1 MKELLCK
8 AFCDNV
14 HIRSVPSGL
23 AVSTAFA
30 GLDGDKIGFYIRTL
44 DSSGFYRIE
53 DNGVVLPML
62 EASGFNTKTGARA
75 IALHELLTEYGAVI
89 DDETREFVIDQLS
102 EAELPAAALKFVVF
116 CLRVRD
122 LSLMTETRVASTFH
136 DDVSKMLTETIGKR
150 ARIEEATPI
159 APALSEF
166 APDFVIRA
174 TDRPPLALYLGTS
187 DARVLEA
194 LFVHLRALH
203 EVKIPL
209 TVIALLE
216 YRSKGISPEI
226 RQQAVNR
233 LAAVP
238 EFRGDEVQAVKRISD
253 EALGR
258 TVH

>member
-14 HIRSVPSGL
+14 HIRSVPAGL

-30 GLDGDKIGFYIRTL
+30 GPDGDKIGFYIRTI

-102 EAELPAAALKFVVF
+102 EAELPAAALKFVAF

-136 DDVSKMLTETIGKR
+136 DDVSKMLTETIGAR
-150 ARIEEATPI
+150 ARIEESTPI

-194 LFVHLRALH
+194 LIIQLRALY

-209 TVIALLE
+209 TVVALLE

-238 EFRGDEVQAVKRISD
+238 EFRGDEVQAVQRIAD
-253 EALGR
+253 EALGQ